1 VGVPELLTASYY
13 LLGQVLDQVSAL
25 NSRVASLEAQVKSR
39 GCGSGGDK
47 GGGGSSRSQKKKKK
61 RVVDKEEDS
70 ELSKSEA
77 GRGEDG
83 GC

>member
-1 VGVPELLTASYY
+1 
-13 LLGQVLDQVSAL
+13 
-25 NSRVASLEAQVKSR
+25 LEAQVKS
-39 GCGSGGDK
+39 GDCGSSGDKGSGG
-47 GGGGSSRSQKKKKK
+47 SSGSQKKKKK

-70 ELSKSEA
+70 ELFELEA